1 MSAARYTSRR
11 TPSRPNPEEWCSD
24 YRGFSALLC
33 HTITRCL
40 VAWGEFVASVR
51 IRIGQG
57 YQGGY
62 YRTFGELGAHHRGR
76 GDGIWCDF
84 IVKPEQMHSA

>member
-11 TPSRPNPEEWCSD
+11 TPSRPSPEEWCSD

-51 IRIGQG
+51 IRIGRG
-57 YQGGY
+57 YRGGDII
-62 YRTFGELGAHHRGR
+62 GLLVSLGHIIEVG
-76 GDGIWCDF
+76 GMVYGVILL
-84 IVKPEQMHSA
+84 